1 MTPAAQDLC
10 GVCLLS
16 VTYLIVVA
24 DFASPLEE
32 FPTSVSHLG
41 KRPQT
46 PAVPNPVTNRHLIG
60 LISIS
65 SATGLRLDSEISPPG
80 ESIGGPWGTSRG
92 TALRGAD
99 AVTGSR
105 RAEARL
111 PALTRRR
118 SQGMGQVCGA
128 TPISGGI
135 GGGSPDA
142 RRPVGSGGQVGA
154 QAPELVPW
162 GRAALIGP
170 GDSPGPV
177 GVSATDPA
185 RFGTG
190 PGRR

>member
-65 SATGLRLDSEISPPG
+65 SATGYD
-80 ESIGGPWGTSRG
+80 W
-92 TALRGAD
+92 TAKFRHLVNQSAVRGAPVGGRRSVGRTPSPGVAGRKPD
-99 AVTGSR
+99 SR
-105 RAEARL
+105 R
-111 PALTRRR
+111 
-118 SQGMGQVCGA
+118 
-128 TPISGGI
+128 
-135 GGGSPDA
+135 
-142 RRPVGSGGQVGA
+142 
-154 QAPELVPW
+154 
-162 GRAALIGP
+162 
-170 GDSPGPV
+170 
-177 GVSATDPA
+177 
-185 RFGTG
+185 
-190 PGRR
+190 